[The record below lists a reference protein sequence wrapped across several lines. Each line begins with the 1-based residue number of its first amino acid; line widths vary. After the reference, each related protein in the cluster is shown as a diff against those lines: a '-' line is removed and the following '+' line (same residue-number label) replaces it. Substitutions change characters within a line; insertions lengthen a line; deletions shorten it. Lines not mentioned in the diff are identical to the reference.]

1 MIEIKN
7 AFKQYDNSSHPALDH
22 INLTINDG
30 ELITILGTSGCGK
43 TTLIKSINK
52 LHDIDS
58 GEIIIDGKNIQ
69 DVDGVTL
76 RRSIGYV
83 IQQVGLF
90 PHMTISQNIATI
102 PELLKWDKDKTSK
115 RVDEL
120 LEMINLD
127 PSVYRD
133 RYPKELS
140 GGQQQRVGLV
150 RALAANPQI
159 VLLDEPFGAIDA
171 ITREHLQDEL
181 IKIHKNGNTIFLF
194 VTHDLNEAFKL
205 GDRVIIMDEGRIE
218 QFDTP
223 ENIKANPATPF
234 VRKLL
239 GASYD

>member
-1 MIEIKN
+1 MIEIKDVY
-7 AFKQYDNSSHPALDH
+7 KKYENSSYPALDH

-30 ELITILGTSGCGK
+30 ELITVLGTSGCGK
-43 TTLIKSINK
+43 TTLIKAINK

-58 GEIIIDGKNIQ
+58 GEIIIDHKNIN
-69 DVDGVTL
+69 DVDGVAL
-76 RRSIGYV
+76 RRTIGYV

-90 PHMTISQNIATI
+90 PHMTIAENIATI
-102 PELLKWDKDKTSK
+102 PELLKWEKDRINK

-120 LEMINLD
+120 LEMIDLPKEYKN
-127 PSVYRD
+127 
-133 RYPKELS
+133 RYPRELS

-150 RALAANPQI
+150 RALAADPHI

-181 IKIHKNGNTIFLF
+181 IRIHKNGNKIFIF

-205 GDRVIIMDEGRIE
+205 GDKVIIMDKGRVE

-223 ENIKANPATPF
+223 DHIKAHPATPF
-234 VRKLL
+234 VKKLL
-239 GASYD
+239 GVVYD